1 MTALSKKTPEN
12 MEYRRNL
19 AVYETERARAQIKL
33 GRYDEAQIIAKKV
46 IEMMIP
52 IAEADKETTT
62 YQYDLAIAY
71 RLSAE
76 AFAKRNNKTD
86 AVESIK
92 KAITLIEKLKEL
104 NSLRDT
110 DKDLIGELE
119 KELAEYSK

>member
-71 RLSAE
+71 HDDAANKFEKRQTVGDYQHCAISRL
-76 AFAKRNNKTD
+76 
-86 AVESIK
+86 
-92 KAITLIEKLKEL
+92 TLQSF
-104 NSLRDT
+104 NQ
-110 DKDLIGELE
+110 
-119 KELAEYSK
+119 